1 MFMRDMSWIF
11 PDGGLVVQFLKD
23 IYLFVR
29 ERLVTVGRFPNLCKL
44 YARKRIVAAIGY
56 GSINIRMPV

>member
-1 MFMRDMSWIF
+1 M
-11 PDGGLVVQFLKD
+11 VQFLKD
-23 IYLFVR
+23 QYLFVR